1 MEELKP
7 ILIKPMVV
15 EYYNML
21 ITDEQRQSFF
31 KELVMCG
38 LAGTEPTTEDPL
50 LKLALKPCLD
60 SIRECRE
67 NYNRRQA
74 KNAEYGILGK
84 EYGAQG
90 KEYGILGKE
99 YGILGGRPRKRPDVY
114 EKIYSFILSDENY
127 LKSALSEDKTQNR
140 MLRKNIKA
148 RIPEVAENNDE
159 NNKLINGVIKK
170 IKEENANNNNGEKG
184 KEFGIQGGRPRKGES
199 PEDYIIRKKGDCE
212 WTRAFKEIKQD
223 QELIEKIKTNSVIT
237 ETIEEL
243 SKEYSK
249 DTIIDVMRWIK
260 EKN

>member
-21 ITDEQRQSFF
+21 ITDEQRQAFF

-74 KNAEYGILGK
+74 KNAEYGI
-84 EYGAQG
+84 QG

-99 YGILGGRPRKRPDVY
+99 YGIQGKEYGIQGAEFGIQGGRPRKRPDVFA
-114 EKIYSFILSDENY
+114 KIYNFILSDENY
-127 LKSALSEDKTQNR
+127 LKSALSEDKAQNR
-140 MLRKNIKA
+140 MLYRNIKA
-148 RIPEVAENNDE
+148 RIPEVTENNDE

-170 IKEENANNNNGEKG
+170 IKEENTNNNNGDNKV
-184 KEFGIQGGRPRKGES
+184 Q
-199 PEDYIIRKKGDCE
+199 
-212 WTRAFKEIKQD
+212 
-223 QELIEKIKTNSVIT
+223 
-237 ETIEEL
+237 
-243 SKEYSK
+243 
-249 DTIIDVMRWIK
+249 
-260 EKN
+260 

>member
-21 ITDEQRQSFF
+21 ITDEQRQAFF

-74 KNAEYGILGK
+74 KNAEYGI
-84 EYGAQG
+84 QG

-99 YGILGGRPRKRPDVY
+99 YGIQGKEYGIQGAEFGIQGGRPRKRPDVY
-114 EKIYSFILSDENY
+114 EKIYNFILSDENY
-127 LKSALSEDKTQNR
+127 IKSALSEDKTQNR
-140 MLRKNIKA
+140 MLRRNIKT

-159 NNKLINGVIKK
+159 NSKLINGVIKR
-170 IKEENANNNNGEKG
+170 IKEENNNNNGDDKV
-184 KEFGIQGGRPRKGES
+184 Q
-199 PEDYIIRKKGDCE
+199 
-212 WTRAFKEIKQD
+212 
-223 QELIEKIKTNSVIT
+223 
-237 ETIEEL
+237 
-243 SKEYSK
+243 
-249 DTIIDVMRWIK
+249 
-260 EKN
+260 

>member
-21 ITDEQRQSFF
+21 ITDEQRQAFF

-38 LAGTEPTTEDPL
+38 LAGTEPTTEVPL

-60 SIRECRE
+60 SIRECME

-74 KNAEYGILGK
+74 KNAEFGI
-84 EYGAQG
+84 QG

-99 YGILGGRPRKRPDVY
+99 YGKLGGRPRKRPDVY
-114 EKIYSFILSDENY
+114 EKIYNFIMSDENC

-140 MLRKNIKA
+140 MLRRNIKT

-170 IKEENANNNNGEKG
+170 IKEENNNNNGDNKV
-184 KEFGIQGGRPRKGES
+184 Q
-199 PEDYIIRKKGDCE
+199 
-212 WTRAFKEIKQD
+212 
-223 QELIEKIKTNSVIT
+223 
-237 ETIEEL
+237 
-243 SKEYSK
+243 
-249 DTIIDVMRWIK
+249 
-260 EKN
+260 

>member
-74 KNAEYGILGK
+74 KNAEYGI
-84 EYGAQG
+84 QG

-99 YGILGGRPRKRPDVY
+99 YGIQGKEYGIQGKDYGPLGGEYGSLGGRPRKRPDVFA
-114 EKIYSFILSDENY
+114 KIYSFILSDENY
-127 LKSALSEDKTQNR
+127 LKFALSEDKAQNR
-140 MLRKNIKA
+140 MLRRIIKT
-148 RIPEVAENNDE
+148 RIPEVTENNDE

-170 IKEENANNNNGEKG
+170 IKEENAKQKKPDRLCDIITSDKGLASFIAECNNDEYDELKSEYINKG
-184 KEFGIQGGRPRKGES
+184 YTDMEVDEAFNS
-199 PEDYIIRKKGDCE
+199 IRQKY
-212 WTRAFKEIKQD
+212 A
-223 QELIEKIKTNSVIT
+223 
-237 ETIEEL
+237 
-243 SKEYSK
+243 
-249 DTIIDVMRWIK
+249 
-260 EKN
+260 

>member
-21 ITDEQRQSFF
+21 ITDEQRQAFF

-74 KNAEYGILGK
+74 KNAEYGI
-84 EYGAQG
+84 QG

-99 YGILGGRPRKRPDVY
+99 YGIQGKEYGIQGAEFGIQGGRPRKRPDVFA
-114 EKIYSFILSDENY
+114 KIYSFILSDENY
-127 LKSALSEDKTQNR
+127 LKSALSEDKAQNR
-140 MLRKNIKA
+140 MLYRNIKA
-148 RIPEVAENNDE
+148 RIPEVTENNDE

-170 IKEENANNNNGEKG
+170 IKEENNNNNGDNKV
-184 KEFGIQGGRPRKGES
+184 Q
-199 PEDYIIRKKGDCE
+199 
-212 WTRAFKEIKQD
+212 
-223 QELIEKIKTNSVIT
+223 
-237 ETIEEL
+237 
-243 SKEYSK
+243 
-249 DTIIDVMRWIK
+249 
-260 EKN
+260 

>member
-74 KNAEYGILGK
+74 KNAEYGIQGK
-84 EYGAQG
+84 EHGIEGKDYGIQG
-90 KEYGILGKE
+90 KEYGI
-99 YGILGGRPRKRPDVY
+99 
-114 EKIYSFILSDENY
+114 
-127 LKSALSEDKTQNR
+127 Q
-140 MLRKNIKA
+140 
-148 RIPEVAENNDE
+148 
-159 NNKLINGVIKK
+159 
-170 IKEENANNNNGEKG
+170 G
-184 KEFGIQGGRPRKGES
+184 KEFGKLGGRPRKGES
-199 PEDYIIRKKGDCE
+199 MDDYIIRKKGDCE
-212 WTRAFKEIKQD
+212 WTQAFKKIKQD
-223 QELIEKIKTNSVIT
+223 QELIEKIKTNSVST
-237 ETIEEL
+237 EIIEEL

-249 DTIIDVMRWIK
+249 DTVIDVMRWIK
-260 EKN
+260 EKYTI

>member
-21 ITDEQRQSFF
+21 ITDEQRQAFF

-74 KNAEYGILGK
+74 KNAEYGI
-84 EYGAQG
+84 QG

-99 YGILGGRPRKRPDVY
+99 YGIQGKEYGIQGAEFGIQGGRPRKRPDVY
-114 EKIYSFILSDENY
+114 KKIYNFIMSDENY
-127 LKSALSEDKTQNR
+127 IKSALSEDKTQNR
-140 MLRKNIKA
+140 MLRRNIKA
-148 RIPEVAENNDE
+148 RIPEVTENNDE
-159 NNKLINGVIKK
+159 NSKLINGVIKK
-170 IKEENANNNNGEKG
+170 IKEENTNNNNGDNKV
-184 KEFGIQGGRPRKGES
+184 Q
-199 PEDYIIRKKGDCE
+199 
-212 WTRAFKEIKQD
+212 
-223 QELIEKIKTNSVIT
+223 
-237 ETIEEL
+237 
-243 SKEYSK
+243 
-249 DTIIDVMRWIK
+249 
-260 EKN
+260 

>member
-21 ITDEQRQSFF
+21 ITDEQRQAFF

-74 KNAEYGILGK
+74 KNAEYGI
-84 EYGAQG
+84 QG

-99 YGILGGRPRKRPDVY
+99 YGIQGKEYGIQGAEFGIQGGRPRKRPNVY
-114 EKIYSFILSDENY
+114 KKIYNFIMSDENY
-127 LKSALSEDKTQNR
+127 IKSALSEDKAQNR
-140 MLRKNIKA
+140 MLYRNIKA
-148 RIPEVAENNDE
+148 RIPEVTENNDE

-170 IKEENANNNNGEKG
+170 IKEENTNNNNGDNKV
-184 KEFGIQGGRPRKGES
+184 Q
-199 PEDYIIRKKGDCE
+199 
-212 WTRAFKEIKQD
+212 
-223 QELIEKIKTNSVIT
+223 
-237 ETIEEL
+237 
-243 SKEYSK
+243 
-249 DTIIDVMRWIK
+249 
-260 EKN
+260 

>member
-21 ITDEQRQSFF
+21 ITDEQRQAFF

-74 KNAEYGILGK
+74 KNAEYGI
-84 EYGAQG
+84 QG

-99 YGILGGRPRKRPDVY
+99 YGIQGKEYGILGKEYGKLGGRPRKRPDVY
-114 EKIYSFILSDENY
+114 EKIYNFIMSDENY
-127 LKSALSEDKTQNR
+127 LKSALSEDKAQNR
-140 MLRKNIKA
+140 MLYRNIKA
-148 RIPEVAENNDE
+148 RIPEVTENNDE

-170 IKEENANNNNGEKG
+170 IKEENNNNNGDNKV
-184 KEFGIQGGRPRKGES
+184 Q
-199 PEDYIIRKKGDCE
+199 
-212 WTRAFKEIKQD
+212 
-223 QELIEKIKTNSVIT
+223 
-237 ETIEEL
+237 
-243 SKEYSK
+243 
-249 DTIIDVMRWIK
+249 
-260 EKN
+260 